1 MAGKCAAC
9 EHCVSP
15 PLPRPPPPPPPSPAP
30 QRCSSSVAGDTSVE
44 GCASFCTLHVTNPK
58 TRDLHCAMC
67 KCRAC
72 DICLP
77 VRRFDA
83 PPPHRLASLPPP
95 PPPPPPQKKREAGRG
110 VEAAAGRATP
120 APSAAAEASRGAGA
134 RASATEAS
142 GNPGSAP
149 APGSLVS
156 HKGRR
161 DKPAEAGKG
170 GGPQAA
176 GGKSGGAELSWK
188 PGQCAEWCRAEAAA
202 DECALGGCVAC
213 THCQSAARLAKTA
226 ETKPAKP
233 AGPSAHD
240 KLLTHPLLLPFPLPK
255 HQPSSALGAL
265 IATVV
270 GLSFFV
276 LLALVWLRRH
286 ARPQYSALLERL
298 PQRWAQRADL
308 VASLGR
314 SLGGVGYRAAYKGE
328 GTDDAGTDVQPAAW
342 EGGAYPAPPQGGGQR
357 ASADEDPFDE
367 HARVAA

>member
-1 MAGKCAAC
+1 
-9 EHCVSP
+9 
-15 PLPRPPPPPPPSPAP
+15 
-30 QRCSSSVAGDTSVE
+30 
-44 GCASFCTLHVTNPK
+44 
-58 TRDLHCAMC
+58 MC

-77 VRRFDA
+77 VRRSEA

-95 PPPPPPQKKREAGRG
+95 PPQTQTQTQRKREAGRG
-110 VEAAAGRATP
+110 VDAAAGHATP
-120 APSAAAEASRGAGA
+120 APSAAAEAGHGAGVK
-134 RASATEAS
+134 
-142 GNPGSAP
+142 PGEKP
-149 APGSLVS
+149 AQEGPP

-161 DKPAEAGKG
+161 DKPAEGGGKDGEGGKG
-170 GGPQAA
+170 DGTEAA
-176 GGKSGGAELSWK
+176 GGTSGGAELAWK
-188 PGQCAEWCRAEAAA
+188 PGQCAEWCKAEAAA

-213 THCQSAARLAKTA
+213 THCLSAARLAKPT

-233 AGPSAHD
+233 TGPSVHD

-255 HQPSSALGAL
+255 HPPSSALGAL
-265 IATVV
+265 VATLV

-298 PQRWAQRADL
+298 PQPWAQRADL

-328 GTDDAGTDVQPAAW
+328 GTDDGTDTDAQPAAW
-342 EGGAYPAPPQGGGQR
+342 EGGASPAPPQGGGQR

-367 HARVAA
+367 HARVAAVRG